1 MSNLTNRTRT
11 WLITGCSS
19 GFGASLARAALEA
32 GDKVVAT
39 ARRAEDLDSLSVI
52 PGASVLALDVTDA
65 AQVQGALRQAMDE
78 HGSLDV
84 IVNNAGAGLLGA
96 LEDCSRDEVEAC
108 MAVNFYGPLAVMQ
121 AAAPILRSQT
131 GGHMINISAAAAI
144 ANYPGFSIYG
154 AAKAALEA
162 ASESYRAELNAFGVK
177 VTLVQPG
184 PFRTQFI
191 GRSMRRASAA
201 NSAYEKT
208 VGQFGALL
216 GRMDGRQPGDP
227 DKAAAAIVRMVQEG
241 RAPMRL
247 VLGAYA
253 QRKARDTAAARL
265 RELDDFAQYGSGLE
279 FTS

>member
-1 MSNLTNRTRT
+1 MSNTTTMT

-19 GFGASLARAALEA
+19 GFGASLARAALEI

-39 ARRAEDLDSLSVI
+39 ARRIEDLGSLAAI
-52 PGASVLALDVTDA
+52 PGASVLPLDVTNTQ
-65 AQVQGALRQAMDE
+65 QVKHVLNQAKDE
-78 HGSLDV
+78 HGRLDV

-96 LEDCSRDEVEAC
+96 LEDCSRDDVDAC

-121 AAAPILRSQT
+121 AAAPIFRSQH

-162 ASESYRAELNAFGVK
+162 ASESYRAELSPCGVK

-184 PFRTQFI
+184 PYRTEFI
-191 GRSMRRASAA
+191 GRSMRRASTST
-201 NSAYEKT
+201 SAYDRT
-208 VGQFGALL
+208 VGQFGTLL
-216 GRMDGRQPGDP
+216 ERMNGKQPGDP
-227 DKAAAAIVRMVQEG
+227 DKAASAIVRMVSEG
-241 RAPMRL
+241 RAPLRL

-253 QRKARDTAAARL
+253 LKKGRDTAAARL
-265 RELDDFAQYGSGLE
+265 RELDDFAHLGTGTE
-279 FTS
+279 FGT